1 MKPYIFGVDLGGT
14 TVKIGL
20 FENEE
25 LLDKWEIPTRT
36 EENGKYILGD
46 IADSILLQMQKR
58 GISTGEIRG
67 VGIDVPGAVL
77 EDGTVNRCV
86 NLGWGV
92 VRAHEELNRL
102 LNGIPVE
109 VANDANA
116 AALGEMWKGG
126 GKGYSNVVMV
136 TLGTG
141 VGGGVI
147 INGKIFSGAFGAS
160 GELGHML
167 VNPDETVLCGCGK
180 KGHLEQYTSANGV
193 ARLAKKHLEA
203 SDEDSCL
210 RREENVTSK
219 AVCDGAKAGD
229 KMCIEIMEEFG
240 SILGRGLALVSCV
253 VDPEI
258 YVIGGG
264 MSKAGPMVIDYVQK
278 YYVEAAFHAS
288 TSTRFALAEL
298 GNDAGMYGCVK
309 MVQDKIPE

>member
-58 GISTGEIRG
+58 GISPDEIRG

-136 TLGTG
+136 TLG
-141 VGGGVI
+141 
-147 INGKIFSGAFGAS
+147 GK
-160 GELGHML
+160 
-167 VNPDETVLCGCGK
+167 P
-180 KGHLEQYTSANGV
+180 V
-193 ARLAKKHLEA
+193 AYRPRPA
-203 SDEDSCL
+203 
-210 RREENVTSK
+210 RRE
-219 AVCDGAKAGD
+219 
-229 KMCIEIMEEFG
+229 
-240 SILGRGLALVSCV
+240 ALES
-253 VDPEI
+253 E
-258 YVIGGG
+258 
-264 MSKAGPMVIDYVQK
+264 
-278 YYVEAAFHAS
+278 
-288 TSTRFALAEL
+288 
-298 GNDAGMYGCVK
+298 
-309 MVQDKIPE
+309 

>member
-58 GISTGEIRG
+58 GISPDEIRG

-278 YYVEAAFHAS
+278 YSVEAAFHAS

>member
-58 GISTGEIRG
+58 GISPDEIRG

-167 VNPDETVLCGCGK
+167 VNPDETVLCGCG
-180 KGHLEQYTSANGV
+180 NGRDGV
-193 ARLAKKHLEA
+193 LYSVNTDTGQSLILSRK
-203 SDEDSCL
+203 
-210 RREENVTSK
+210 RIVR
-219 AVCDGAKAGD
+219 AVFAQ
-229 KMCIEIMEEFG
+229 
-240 SILGRGLALVSCV
+240 
-253 VDPEI
+253 
-258 YVIGGG
+258 GGG
-264 MSKAGPMVIDYVQK
+264 TDRIGHAPVKLREDDVQFSCRFFADDS
-278 YYVEAAFHAS
+278 VTEAVSRDDVPGRDIHFETIHH
-288 TSTRFALAEL
+288 E
-298 GNDAGMYGCVK
+298 
-309 MVQDKIPE
+309 

>member
-58 GISTGEIRG
+58 GISPGEIRG

-240 SILGRGLALVSCV
+240 SILGRGLALVRA
-253 VDPEI
+253 D
-258 YVIGGG
+258 G
-264 MSKAGPMVIDYVQK
+264 D
-278 YYVEAAFHAS
+278 
-288 TSTRFALAEL
+288 
-298 GNDAGMYGCVK
+298 
-309 MVQDKIPE
+309 

>member
-1 MKPYIFGVDLGGT
+1 MKPYIFGVNLGGT

-58 GISTGEIRG
+58 GISPDEIRG

-278 YYVEAAFHAS
+278 YYAYIPVRYKTGYRIFQQ
-288 TSTRFALAEL
+288 
-298 GNDAGMYGCVK
+298 AGG
-309 MVQDKIPE
+309 